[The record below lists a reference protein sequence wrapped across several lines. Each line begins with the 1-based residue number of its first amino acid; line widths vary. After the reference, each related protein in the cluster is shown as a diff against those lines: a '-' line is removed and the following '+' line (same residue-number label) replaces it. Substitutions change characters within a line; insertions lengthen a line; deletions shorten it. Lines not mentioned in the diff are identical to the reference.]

1 MSSQFVTL
9 ERAYEDLLANLW
21 DDLEDLLDSY
31 CGGLG
36 HVSWGVERLRLK
48 IGEFRE
54 RLSRLHD
61 QVLPFVGQADG
72 ASTEAALL
80 EHFSAE
86 LLRLLDVDTGDD
98 KDFDLSCGPT
108 MVRAQNRIL
117 EEVRRL
123 ALPR

>member
-9 ERAYEDLLANLW
+9 ERAYGDLLANLW

-31 CGGLG
+31 YGGLG
-36 HVSWGVERLRLK
+36 HASWGVERLRLK
-48 IGEFRE
+48 MGEFRE

-72 ASTEAALL
+72 ATTEAALL

-86 LLRLLDVDTGDD
+86 LLRLGVDTRDEE
-98 KDFDLSCGPT
+98 DFDLSCGPT